1 MSNGFLTK
9 WRGELELLTVVLM
22 WGLNFP
28 IMKIV
33 LVVLH
38 PYVLNVLRILSAGL
52 VLGYI
57 YWVRSGRSV
66 HVMLLPMHSHGWA
79 IVRLGFVGWVCY
91 QLTFILGLNMTSA
104 GNAALIMASAPLWT
118 ALVALS
124 THVEKLKPLAWTG
137 LIISIAGTAWVVLFG
152 STQLDFASNA
162 MTGNLIILVA
172 AMLWGSYT
180 ALTRPLVQHMSPT
193 ALTVLALGVAFPVLL
208 AFALPVVGDV
218 NWQAVLWW
226 HWVLV
231 FLSGS
236 LSTGIAIVLWNRGV
250 RTIGASHTAAF
261 NNLVP
266 FVALFSSW
274 LILGDPASP
283 GQILGGGLIV
293 GGLVLMRRARA
304 VPRTVPPRVH

>member
-1 MSNGFLTK
+1 MSNSFLTK
-9 WRGELELLTVVLM
+9 WRGELELMTVVLM

-38 PYVLNVLRILSAGL
+38 PYVLNVLRILSAGI

-66 HVMLLPMHSHGWA
+66 QVMWQPMHIHGWA
-79 IVRLGFVGWVCY
+79 IARLGFVGWVCY
-91 QLTFILGLNMTSA
+91 QLTFILGLDMTSA

-118 ALVALS
+118 ALVARS
-124 THVEKLKPLAWTG
+124 TRVERLTILAWTG
-137 LIISIAGTAWVVLFG
+137 LVISIAGTIWVVLYG
-152 STQLDFASNA
+152 STTVELASQA

-193 ALTVLALGVAFPVLL
+193 ALTVLALAVAFPVLFL
-208 AFALPVVGDV
+208 FAVPVVGDV
-218 NWQAVLWW
+218 AWHDVHWW
-226 HWVLV
+226 HWLLV
-231 FLSGS
+231 FTSGS

-250 RTIGASHTAAF
+250 RTIGPSHTAAF

-293 GGLVLMRRARA
+293 GGLVLMRKARA
-304 VPRTVPPRVH
+304 TPRTVPPRVH

>member
-66 HVMLLPMHSHGWA
+66 HVMLLPMRSHGWA
-79 IVRLGFVGWVCY
+79 IVRLGLIGWVCY

-124 THVEKLKPLAWTG
+124 THVEKLKPLAWAG
-137 LIISIAGTAWVVLFG
+137 LIISIAGTVWVVLFG
-152 STQLDFASNA
+152 STQLDFASTA

-193 ALTVLALGVAFPVLL
+193 ALTVLALGLAFPVLL
-208 AFALPVVGDV
+208 VFALPVVGDV

-236 LSTGIAIVLWNRGV
+236 LSTGVAIVLWNRGV